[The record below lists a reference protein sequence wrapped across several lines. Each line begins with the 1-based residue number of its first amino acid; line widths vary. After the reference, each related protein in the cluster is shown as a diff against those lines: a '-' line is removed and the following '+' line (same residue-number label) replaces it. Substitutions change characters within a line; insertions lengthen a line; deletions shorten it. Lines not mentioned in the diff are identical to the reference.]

1 MKKRILLCLL
11 CFSAIG
17 MAGCVKYNG
26 VPQVKE
32 EESSAI
38 KLTLSTSS
46 MDLKVGDGG
55 KTFTAELTSEEVEI
69 EDKTVLISS
78 DKTDIAIVDL
88 AEAEAGTQV
97 RVKGL
102 AAGSAKITV
111 TSKQDST
118 AKAVLDVKVTAG
130 DGTYAVESV
139 TVGESTV
146 NLKEG
151 ETSQITWAVHP
162 DNATAKDV
170 EFTSS
175 DASIATVS
183 NTGLITGVKEGT
195 AKIRVTAKSGGQYAE
210 VTVNVSKD
218 QTLVVDAYYLMG
230 GNDGT
235 DDPVWHNPQKSR
247 EFVLNEGGG
256 SGKEYKVTFN
266 CVDNACFK
274 VVQYKGENTLVWFD
288 VYDFGGADHSG
299 ATNGCAT
306 VDGNG
311 NIKIASAGK
320 YTIYFDIGVKSSDT
334 CVKYWVAPE
343 FN

>member
-55 KTFTAELTSEEVEI
+55 NTFTAELTSEEVEI

-118 AKAVLDVKVTAG
+118 ANAVLDVKVTAG

-162 DNATAKDV
+162 DNATVKDV
-170 EFTSS
+170 EFKSS
-175 DASIATVS
+175 DATIATVS

-230 GNDGT
+230 SSSSFGWET
-235 DDPVWHNPQKSR
+235 PLKSH
-247 EFVLNEGGG
+247 ELVLNEGGG
-256 SGKEYKVTFN
+256 SGHEYMITFN
-266 CVDNACFK
+266 ASANDLFK
-274 VVQYKGENTLVWFD
+274 VVQYKGPNTLVWFD
-288 VYDFGGADHSG
+288 IYEFGVDGHSG

-306 VDGNG
+306 AEGG
-311 NIKIASAGK
+311 NIKIVADGK
-320 YTIYFDIGVKSSDT
+320 YTLYFDLDVKDSDT
-334 CVKYWVAPE
+334 CVKYWVAPAL
-343 FN
+343 N